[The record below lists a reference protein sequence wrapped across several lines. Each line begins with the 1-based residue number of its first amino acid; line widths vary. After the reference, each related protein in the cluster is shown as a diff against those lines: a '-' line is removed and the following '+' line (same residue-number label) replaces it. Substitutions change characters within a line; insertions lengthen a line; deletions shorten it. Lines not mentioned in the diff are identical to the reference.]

1 MEQPLLVAA
10 TRDPALGQMDSQCPS
25 LCTDACSLHAA
36 CLPSKVRC
44 LASAALARPL
54 PVPKDLPTPNCYPIS
69 NNELLFLLALDEERC
84 QKFDQM
90 GLLAKSRFHSG
101 RSHAPPGPE
110 REKWLS
116 LANLVM
122 RRAPTLIMWP
132 WFLEALSGPE
142 RVLASIQTWDFREI
156 PVPP

>member
-1 MEQPLLVAA
+1 
-10 TRDPALGQMDSQCPS
+10 
-25 LCTDACSLHAA
+25 
-36 CLPSKVRC
+36 
-44 LASAALARPL
+44 
-54 PVPKDLPTPNCYPIS
+54 
-69 NNELLFLLALDEERC
+69 
-84 QKFDQM
+84 M